1 MKFYLN
7 VRGFKTKVRGI
18 KLFCWGVNLCNRV
31 LGIFKIII
39 TEFIL
44 YKKGRIDLFEIA

>member
-18 KLFCWGVNLCNRV
+18 KLFCNRV